1 LPRDG
6 GISSTYGG
14 PITQNVA
21 DGEWQRWFMA
31 KLFLRVSI
39 HRDLTFI
46 RFGVFRVVMVVVV
59 VVVVRAVVF
68 VMVIGVIAGV
78 LDFEITHGGGLYEY
92 PNTAADFSTHATRTM
107 NARGMWGMLVPHEP
121 NLNVGIRGAGVL
133 VCERT
138 VKTLYVCISKE
149 YTFHLSICQ
158 LLAGVVGIIR

>member
-1 LPRDG
+1 MLRSRAGDWPGDTHAARLYRVSDSLARLPRDS

-59 VVVVRAVVF
+59 VMVVRAVVF

-107 NARGMWGMLVPHEP
+107 NARGMWGMLVPHEAQSEYRHQRCRY
-121 NLNVGIRGAGVL
+121 VGM
-133 VCERT
+133 
-138 VKTLYVCISKE
+138 
-149 YTFHLSICQ
+149 
-158 LLAGVVGIIR
+158 